1 MVTPTYP
8 NLFDHAEADA
18 AIRRIE
24 ALTPDS
30 KPLWGKM
37 SVAQMLAHCNV
48 AYDMVYTG
56 QHTRPNPLLRW
67 VLRTMVKD
75 KVVGPAPY
83 PRNTPTAPAFRIK
96 DERDFSKERARLIA
110 YVRRVASEGASALEG
125 RESPSFGPLTAAE
138 WNVLFSKHLD
148 HHLTQFG
155 V

>member
-1 MVTPTYP
+1 MTPTYP
-8 NLFDHAEADA
+8 NLFDHAEADV

-30 KPLWGKM
+30 TPLWGKM
-37 SVAQMLAHCNV
+37 SVAQMLAHCIV

-56 QHTRPNPLLRW
+56 QFPRPNPLLRW

-75 KVVGPAPY
+75 KVVGLAPY

-110 YVRRVASEGASALEG
+110 YVRRVASDGASALEG

-148 HHLTQFG
+148 HHLSQFG